1 MNSNSTDKKEIRKFG
16 LVAFLFFGGLCGLGI
31 WTQKPLPTYLF
42 GTLCFLGLCFIL
54 FPAFTR
60 PIYSAWLKVA
70 HFIGRMITTLMLALA
85 YYLVITP
92 SGLIKRLFGGRPLPV
107 KPDKKAVT
115 YWVDRAE
122 STQPVQR
129 FTKRF

>member
-31 WTQKPLPTYLF
+31 WKQKPLPVYLF
-42 GTLCFLGLCFIL
+42 GSLCFLGLCFIL
-54 FPAFTR
+54 LPSYTR

-70 HFIGRMITTLMLALA
+70 HFIGRMVTVLMLALA

-107 KPDKKAVT
+107 KPDKKAST
-115 YWVDRAE
+115 YWVDRE
-122 STQPVQR
+122 EDTQPVQR
-129 FTKRF
+129 FSKRF